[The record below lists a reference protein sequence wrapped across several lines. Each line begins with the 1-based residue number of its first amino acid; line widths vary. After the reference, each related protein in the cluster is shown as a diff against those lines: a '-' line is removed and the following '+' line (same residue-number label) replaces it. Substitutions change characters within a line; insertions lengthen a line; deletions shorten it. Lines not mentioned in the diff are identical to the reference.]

1 LGARVEAALTAFLR
15 LMSLLWIIGMA
26 GCVIVIPI
34 TAYKLFAVLFQ
45 RDHPDDK

>member
-1 LGARVEAALTAFLR
+1 VEAVLTAFLR
-15 LMSLLWIIGMA
+15 FMSFFWLIGMA

-45 RDHPDDK
+45 RDHPDER